1 MPNRQLREQCE
12 AEFENIDSVVA
23 ELFLLAKPEKSEY
36 SVAELAAMATF
47 LHNFYNGVENILKR
61 ILIATG
67 TELKNTPTWHKDL
80 LQTSHAAG
88 IISNDLYDTLS
99 DYLSFRHYFV
109 HAYSFTLR
117 WAELRPLVLGLAETL
132 TQVKAAANDFAN
144 R

>member
-12 AEFENIDSVVA
+12 AEFENIDAVVA

-47 LHNFYNGVENILKR
+47 LHNFYNGVENIFKR
-61 ILIATG
+61 ILYAAG
-67 TELKNTPTWHKDL
+67 AELKNSPTWHKEL
-80 LQTSHAAG
+80 LLSTEAAG
-88 IISNDLYDTLS
+88 IISNDLCNTLS
-99 DYLSFRHYFV
+99 NYLSFRHYFV

-117 WAELRPLVLGLAETL
+117 WEELRPLVSGVAETL
-132 TQVKAAANDFAN
+132 AQVKSAAKDFVN